1 MNSKCFEVYMLDIS
15 IGFTL
20 HLIWYFPLSYF
31 SCNCAP
37 NKSPL
42 LLCWGSFLGYHGN
55 TTNFIYIF
63 SVSNWYPIIFMRN
76 IPAPNVC
83 KRMASFLQWDSYMPN
98 DVNHLEALNALGWET
113 LKTNVQSSAWYDT
126 KLSSGYIYI

>member
-1 MNSKCFEVYMLDIS
+1 MFMNSKFFEVYMLDIS

-37 NKSPL
+37 NRSPL

-63 SVSNWYPIIFMRN
+63 SVSNWYPIIFMQN
-76 IPAPNVC
+76 I
-83 KRMASFLQWDSYMPN
+83 
-98 DVNHLEALNALGWET
+98 LE
-113 LKTNVQSSAWYDT
+113 KT
-126 KLSSGYIYI
+126 KLEKKNVFVPYHLNQWNILISIEFPYFSKAFIAAFMESTRLRFYAAVW